1 VSGSFN
7 DRGELEISDG
17 RLILCVGKK
26 RSGKSILGKV
36 IFASYPGDRVV
47 LDVAG
52 DDGPGD
58 NAEEAAQLHI
68 HQLHG
73 TVDELPRRWPEHLR
87 EEGPDGRPAPM
98 TLRYTPDAGSP
109 TFLEDMDAVV
119 GLALRQGAR
128 EHDKGHVGAALLI
141 HEIGV
146 VAPAGQTKPHMRRA
160 LMHNRHNHLTVI
172 MCGPRPMTIDPLVVQ
187 QADLVYIFELLN
199 PADRRRLAET
209 MGWHP
214 ADLDEDVLTLR
225 RHEYLR
231 YDANEDA
238 PQTPGEPDYRLV
250 RFRPL
255 PEEIVKPHL

>member
-1 VSGSFN
+1 MSGSFN
-7 DRGELEISDG
+7 ERGELEISDG

-26 RSGKSILGKV
+26 RSGKSVLAKV

-47 LDVAG
+47 IDVAG
-52 DDGPGD
+52 DDGPAG
-58 NAEEAAQLHI
+58 EGIIE
-68 HQLHG
+68 LHG
-73 TVDELPRRWPEHLR
+73 TVDELPKRWPEHQR
-87 EEGPDGRPAPM
+87 EDGPDGRPKPM
-98 TLRYTPDAGSP
+98 TLRYVPDAGSP

-128 EHDKGHVGAALLI
+128 EHDKGHIGCALLI

-187 QADLVYIFELLN
+187 QSDLIYTFELLN
-199 PADRRRLAET
+199 PADRKRLAET

-214 ADLDEDVLTLR
+214 ADFDEEVLTLR
-225 RHEYLR
+225 RHEYVR

-238 PQTPGEPDYRLV
+238 PQGPDEDDVRLV
-250 RFRPL
+250 KFPPL
-255 PEEIVKPHL
+255 PEDVVKPHL